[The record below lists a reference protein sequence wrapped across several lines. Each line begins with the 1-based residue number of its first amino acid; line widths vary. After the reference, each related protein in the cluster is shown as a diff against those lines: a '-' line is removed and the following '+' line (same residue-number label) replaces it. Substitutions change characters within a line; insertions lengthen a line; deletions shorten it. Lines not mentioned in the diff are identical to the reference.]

1 MVAHG
6 ASRGLGGMGPRCSP
20 EGDTSINLRLSSMC
34 RPPGCGSIL
43 PITHGSRRGLPFA
56 ALRAKELSSIFS
68 YEIST
73 LAL

>member
-20 EGDTSINLRLSSMC
+20 EGDTSINLRLPSMC
-34 RPPGCGSIL
+34 RPPGCENLL
-43 PITHGSRRGLPFA
+43 PITHGSRRGLPSA